1 MDLFTYLNIL
11 IGKCA
16 LPSTLPRKFPTEA
29 ERNSYFSISFLWVL
43 LKYVFCS
50 YTTFSSTTYLLFRIG
65 RGGRLKRRKIS
76 LLLLTI
82 DWMQI
87 PTSCLMHIHDAP
99 NCLSNRLNMFW
110 FVRTQTNRQNFW
122 MDRYLDFFPKKFPKL
137 ALDQLYQS
145 EYTFLLQML
154 KTKIRRITW
163 FKVKHILLHTN

>member
-1 MDLFTYLNIL
+1 MCLTFNSTSEISDRGRKKLIL
-11 IGKCA
+11 QHF
-16 LPSTLPRKFPTEA
+16 FPLSLIEV
-29 ERNSYFSISFLWVL
+29 R
-43 LKYVFCS
+43 
-50 YTTFSSTTYLLFRIG
+50 LLFIHNF
-65 RGGRLKRRKIS
+65 LFDHLPALQNRKGWQIETKENF
-76 LLLLTI
+76 LVGI